1 MIFCSICRLVFL
13 PDEAEDTPITIT
25 LDNTHDKVC
34 FSVKKVQVILRS
46 MASALIRQDWSMVLV
61 EIIIVVV
68 GIFIVLQVDDWSQA
82 RRDRIDGQF

>member
-1 MIFCSICRLVFL
+1 MFL
-13 PDEAEDTPITIT
+13 PDEAEDTPIKIT

-34 FSVKKVQVILRS
+34 FSVKKVEVILRS

>member
-13 PDEAEDTPITIT
+13 PDEAEDTPIKIT

-34 FSVKKVQVILRS
+34 FSVKKVEVILRS